1 MAAKRKSTSKNWMQ
15 KAFSK
20 NKGQLHR
27 DLGIAQDKVIPL
39 STLVAASKRKGKVGQ
54 RARAALNARRAN
66 TKNRTTRRAASAKRK
81 KTASRKKR

>member
-1 MAAKRKSTSKNWMQ
+1 MAR
-15 KAFSK
+15 AFSK

-27 DLGIAQDKVIPL
+27 DLGIAQDKVISL
-39 STLVAASKRKGKVGQ
+39 ATLVVASKRKGKVGQ

-66 TKNRTTRRAASAKRK
+66 TKNRTTRRTAAGKK